1 MVEAFSLENL
11 PFEAYKASLDSS
23 AIIGDRNADEYNTH
37 GLAFINAVP
46 DGKATTLDSRRDFI
60 YNVVLENLV
69 SNIHK
74 GFATYFNPVYQLQLL
89 LLDNRKIYSLDKTR
103 NKTVESKCKKKE
115 AFAKEIRSSNSFAVH
130 FLRSQ

>member
-46 DGKATTLDSRRDFI
+46 DGKDTTLDSCRDFI
-60 YNVVLENLV
+60 YNAVLENLA
-69 SNIHK
+69 SNPQRLRNILQSSRPA
-74 GFATYFNPVYQLQLL
+74 ATTLV
-89 LLDNRKIYSLDKTR
+89 R
-103 NKTVESKCKKKE
+103 
-115 AFAKEIRSSNSFAVH
+115 
-130 FLRSQ
+130 